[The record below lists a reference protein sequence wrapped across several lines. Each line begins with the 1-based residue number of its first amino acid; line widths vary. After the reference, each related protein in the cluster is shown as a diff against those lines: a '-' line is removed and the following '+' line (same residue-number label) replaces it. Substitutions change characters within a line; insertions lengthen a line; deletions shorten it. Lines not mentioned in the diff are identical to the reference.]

1 MPSMHWWCFDGILLQ
16 LNESTTTTKKTVFS
30 AISFIKWA
38 LSKILWIN
46 LHTFLRPLKG
56 IFFIRAT
63 ITVCCFAMAC
73 FSWTWLYS
81 CYSSETLTAVACSE
95 GLQGRPQN
103 TKTAKCWIP
112 PMNEQKA
119 QSHRMIVKQLI
130 MAQCTNWGFVESK
143 YLDHSSHG
151 VHVNRPLQFSLIRN
165 Q

>member
-1 MPSMHWWCFDGILLQ
+1 MLSMNWCCFDGILLQ
-16 LNESTTTTKKTVFS
+16 LNESTTTKKQCI
-30 AISFIKWA
+30 AQFI
-38 LSKILWIN
+38 LSNERCQKFCELTYTRSCA
-46 LHTFLRPLKG
+46 HSKDFFL
-56 IFFIRAT
+56 IRAT
-63 ITVCCFAMAC
+63 ITVCCFAVAS

-103 TKTAKCWIP
+103 TKTAKSWIP

-119 QSHRMIVKQLI
+119 QSHRMIVEQLI

-143 YLDHSSHG
+143 YLDHSSHL
-151 VHVNRPLQFSLIRN
+151 VHVNRSLQFGLIRN